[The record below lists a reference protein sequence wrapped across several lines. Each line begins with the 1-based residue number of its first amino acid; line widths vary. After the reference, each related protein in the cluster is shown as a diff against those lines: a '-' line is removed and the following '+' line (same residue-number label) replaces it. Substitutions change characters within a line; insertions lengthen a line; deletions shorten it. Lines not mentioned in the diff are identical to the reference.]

1 MTEMPP
7 PTLYHQWLGWHA
19 TDMRRVVTVLAAG
32 LIAGLILIWFMTW
45 ALALV
50 GGWDAAALAFLLAT
64 WPIILRAEGARAAE
78 LASREDDTKNTAR
91 ALLVSAS
98 VASLLGAGYALHL
111 AGHHSGLLR
120 LGLISLAVLTI
131 VLSWTLVNT
140 VYTLRYADQHHRS
153 TQGGIKFGGD
163 EPGMPSY
170 RDFAYV
176 AFTIGMTYQVSDTT
190 LRDPLIRRSVL
201 GHAALSYVFGV
212 VIVAGLVNLTA
223 GLIQ

>member
-1 MTEMPP
+1 MSAMPP
-7 PTLYHQWLGWHA
+7 PTLYHRWLGWRA
-19 TDMRRVVTVLAAG
+19 TALRRAATVLAAG
-32 LIAGLILIWFMTW
+32 VIVALILMGFMTW
-45 ALALV
+45 ALAVV
-50 GGWDAAALAFLLAT
+50 GGWDAAALTYLLVT
-64 WPIILRAEGARAAE
+64 WPIILRAAGARAAA
-78 LASREDDTKNTAR
+78 LASREDETKDSAR

-98 VASLLGAGYALHL
+98 IASLLGAGYAVHL
-111 AGHHSGLLR
+111 AGRHGGLLR
-120 LGLISLAVLTI
+120 LVLTSLAVLTV

-140 VYTLRYADQHHRS
+140 VYTLRYADEHHRS
-153 TQGGIKFGGD
+153 THGGIEFGGR
-163 EPGMPSY
+163 EPAMPSY